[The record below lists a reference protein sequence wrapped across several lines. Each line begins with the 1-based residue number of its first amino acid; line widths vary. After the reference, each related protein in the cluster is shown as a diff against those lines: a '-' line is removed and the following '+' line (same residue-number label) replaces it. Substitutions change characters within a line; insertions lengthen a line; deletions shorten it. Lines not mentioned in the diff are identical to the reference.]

1 MRANFASEIIFK
13 VLKEKKSP
21 MNLEF
26 YTQQNYL
33 QKKKKTWRGGKIKTF
48 SDKQK
53 EKKHHQPTYMTGN
66 VKGISSSRKKM
77 ENVTKRKSGSYKG
90 MKSPGD
96 GKYVG
101 KY

>member
-33 QKKKKTWRGGKIKTF
+33 QKKKKNMEGGQNKDVLRQTKG
-48 SDKQK
+48 
-53 EKKHHQPTYMTGN
+53 KKASPTDLHD
-66 VKGISSSRKKM
+66 RKC
-77 ENVTKRKSGSYKG
+77 
-90 MKSPGD
+90 
-96 GKYVG
+96 
-101 KY
+101 

>member
-1 MRANFASEIIFK
+1 M
-13 VLKEKKSP
+13 
-21 MNLEF
+21 
-26 YTQQNYL
+26 
-33 QKKKKTWRGGKIKTF
+33 
-48 SDKQK
+48 
-53 EKKHHQPTYMTGN
+53 HHQPTYIIGN